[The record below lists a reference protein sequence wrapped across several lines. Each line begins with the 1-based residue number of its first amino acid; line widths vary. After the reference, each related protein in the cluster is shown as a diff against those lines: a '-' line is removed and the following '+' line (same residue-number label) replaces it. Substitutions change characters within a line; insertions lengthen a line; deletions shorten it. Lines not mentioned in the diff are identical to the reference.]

1 MFVMDEYYNGEDYG
15 LGQEFPVHTEK
26 CAYCGKDILQPD
38 ESMVINANKL
48 VVHIDC
54 WGDYAVDNYEEF
66 LSGYYI

>member
-1 MFVMDEYYNGEDYG
+1 MDGYYNDEDYG
-15 LGQEFPVHTEK
+15 LGQNFPVHTEK

-38 ESMVINANKL
+38 ESMIINANKL